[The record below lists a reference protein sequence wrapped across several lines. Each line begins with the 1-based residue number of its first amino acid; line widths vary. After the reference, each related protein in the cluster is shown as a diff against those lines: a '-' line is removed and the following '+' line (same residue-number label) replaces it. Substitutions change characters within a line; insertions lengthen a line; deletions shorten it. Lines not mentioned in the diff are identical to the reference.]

1 MEQLQAVLRIEDY
14 KLEELLRN
22 PGRFAKIKP
31 GRWRDSGVN
40 WQQMVQ
46 FAAMH
51 SVNDFYKLPAE
62 ARTRAAVEA
71 AVERWWTNRNYK
83 FHSNEHFLQ
92 IKQAVISNLGKF
104 LVDESCCST
113 PIILFEQVTAYVDK
127 LDMELSQI
135 FHLVSADAEGAAGD
149 YIVQKFAVDVDT
161 DSLDLLFH
169 TTSVFCVNAFEK
181 LPARIEVLSL
191 LSGKRILFKPDE
203 ASLKRSYDFMY
214 LVKSLLPE
222 ADVFQADPG
231 RTMQQVM

>member
-1 MEQLQAVLRIEDY
+1 MEQLPAVIRLEDY
-14 KLEELLRN
+14 KLEELLRS
-22 PGRFAKIKP
+22 PERFAKIQSGSK
-31 GRWRDSGVN
+31 RDSGVN
-40 WQQMVQ
+40 WRQMVQ

-62 ARTRAAVEA
+62 ARTRVTVEA

-92 IKQAVISNLGKF
+92 MKQAVISNLGAF
-104 LVDESCCST
+104 LVDEPCCST
-113 PIILFEQVTAYVDK
+113 PIILFEQLTAYIDE

-135 FHLVSADAEGAAGD
+135 FHVVSEDAEGAAD
-149 YIVQKFAVDVDT
+149 DFIVQKFAVDTDA

-169 TTSVFCVNAFEK
+169 MTSVFCANAFEK

-191 LSGKRILFKPDE
+191 LSGKRILFKPDA

-222 ADVFQADPG
+222 AKAAG
-231 RTMQQVM
+231 E

>member
-1 MEQLQAVLRIEDY
+1 MEQLPAVIRLEDY

-22 PGRFAKIKP
+22 PERFAKIQSGSK
-31 GRWRDSGVN
+31 RDSGVN
-40 WQQMVQ
+40 WRQMVQ

-92 IKQAVISNLGKF
+92 MKHAVISNLGEF
-104 LVDESCCST
+104 LVDEPCCST
-113 PIILFEQVTAYVDK
+113 PIILFEQLTAYVDE

-135 FHLVSADAEGAAGD
+135 FHVVSADAEGAAD
-149 YIVQKFAVDVDT
+149 DFIAQKFAVDTDA

-169 TTSVFCVNAFEK
+169 MTSVFCANAFEK

-191 LSGKRILFKPDE
+191 LSGKRFLFKPDE

-222 ADVFQADPG
+222 VKVVG
-231 RTMQQVM
+231 E

>member
-1 MEQLQAVLRIEDY
+1 MEQLPAVIRLEDY
-14 KLEELLRN
+14 KLEELLRS
-22 PGRFAKIKP
+22 PERFAKMQSGSK
-31 GRWRDSGVN
+31 RDSGVN
-40 WQQMVQ
+40 WRQMVQ

-62 ARTRAAVEA
+62 ARTQAAVEA

-92 IKQAVISNLGKF
+92 MKQAVISNLGAF
-104 LVDESCCST
+104 LVEEQCCST
-113 PIILFEQVTAYVDK
+113 PIILFEQLTAYVDE

-135 FHLVSADAEGAAGD
+135 FHVVSADAEGAAD
-149 YIVQKFAVDVDT
+149 DFIVQKFAVDMDA
-161 DSLDLLFH
+161 DSLDLMFH
-169 TTSVFCVNAFEK
+169 MTSVFCANAFEK

-191 LSGKRILFKPDE
+191 LSGKRILFKPDA

-222 ADVFQADPG
+222 AKAAG
-231 RTMQQVM
+231 E

>member
-1 MEQLQAVLRIEDY
+1 MEQLPAVIRLEDY
-14 KLEELLRN
+14 KLEELLRS
-22 PGRFAKIKP
+22 PERFAKIKS
-31 GRWRDSGVN
+31 GSRRDSGVN
-40 WQQMVQ
+40 WRQMVQ

-51 SVNDFYKLPAE
+51 SVDDFYKLPAE

-92 IKQAVISNLGKF
+92 MKQAVISNLGTF
-104 LVDESCCST
+104 LVDEPCCST
-113 PIILFEQVTAYVDK
+113 PIILFEQLTAYVDE

-135 FHLVSADAEGAAGD
+135 FHVVSADAEGAAD
-149 YIVQKFAVDVDT
+149 DFIIHKFAVDTDA

-169 TTSVFCVNAFEK
+169 MTSVFCANAFEK
-181 LPARIEVLSL
+181 LPSRIEVLSL
-191 LSGKRILFKPDE
+191 LGGKRILFKPDE

-222 ADVFQADPG
+222 AIAAG
-231 RTMQQVM
+231 E